1 MRKPEKRSDRC
12 SERVMKSEFFLFDAI
27 ATFYLLVAIFEED
40 LVIGATIIPDVCFKL
55 LNARPQG
62 QECTFMDLW
71 HS

>member
-1 MRKPEKRSDRC
+1 
-12 SERVMKSEFFLFDAI
+12 MKSEFFLFDAI